1 MENKE
6 RTSPSEIAYSDY
18 LNFGLSKAIKF
29 VEKDLKEML
38 DRWDEFII
46 SDIVRLDVVNAVL
59 KELPKFGFR
68 KTDVAAFSRL
78 SGRFIPR
85 IQQLIVKEFADSRD
99 SELKLKF
106 VEMLGLL
113 SFQPSV
119 AKVDF
124 KNTPRD
130 FLLGLRGPVAIA
142 ALSVLAGA
150 GLHLAS
156 KHPIENKP
164 AVEFKLPVHEDD
176 MDIPRDTTI
185 AVPEYVRDVEHPVYG
200 NYSGKDGGPETWVI
214 GDRESS
220 KFLDNLKKEA
230 AEKAEKLKVFK
241 EEVARDLKA
250 GKLSYENLFFTG
262 EYLGGRATLAQT
274 ENAKKTAAEFD
285 SDPDW
290 FLNSSSMSP
299 LEFFKKVT
307 SVARSPND
315 KKDNRENNPYLSDVY
330 NDPDGIANCKART
343 EAVVSKVQKHRP
355 DLMKYLYIQKF
366 GDHAQP
372 VVFYEG
378 KLYQLDS
385 IMEQLTSDKDVMGT
399 FFMKPEDFYVK
410 KFLGGKNDYD
420 LIREDS
426 KKLLAGVG
434 FDPNLVDKNNHVLDN
449 RDNDSID
456 KDVFGDEGGP
466 ALSNHGSPEGPDN
479 LQDVQADYS
488 FRDYLDKLKDG
499 SFGSNDVEALEF
511 KVSKQVDP
519 LMLDELLKMHHLQDL
534 GLDELNHYSDDNFI
548 AVEDEKSPNYLMPDA
563 TNLNGSYKLNADL
576 PTVLGDIGVKILRL
590 PDLKNVS
597 PKLILA
603 ISSMRYLTELHLD
616 SLEDA
621 PGYFWNL
628 MENAKLL
635 DTLFLGGVDL
645 KRDFTPDKMGKL
657 MDLPKLKNVVSSVVN
672 VDEFS
677 NGNSILSN
685 ILKWERN
692 GKRVLFDSFSGITKV
707 NQDFIDFLMV
717 APLVNRVE
725 FNDITRDNITT
736 EQFADLMEIADS
748 RKIYFKFN
756 PEVIIAFSDVIMKD
770 NPPRGSNRYRMVDQA
785 LRDYNN
791 IIEVKLN
798 IPSLSNELYISELN
812 KLGIDGEKL
821 AKRFFPTQFN

>member
-1 MENKE
+1 MENRE
-6 RTSPSEIAYSDY
+6 HISPLEIAYSDY
-18 LNFGLSKAIKF
+18 LNFGPSRAIKSL
-29 VEKDLKEML
+29 EKDFKEIL
-38 DRWDEFII
+38 DRWDEFVI
-46 SDIVRLDVVNAVL
+46 SDIARLDVLISVL
-59 KELPKFGFR
+59 KELQKFGFQ
-68 KTDVAAFSRL
+68 KSDVSAFSKL
-78 SGRFIPR
+78 VGRFIPR
-85 IQQLIVKEFADSRD
+85 IQQFIIKEFAGSRD
-99 SELKLKF
+99 SEVKLKF
-106 VEMLGLL
+106 GEIIRLL
-113 SFQPSV
+113 SFQPNV

-156 KHPIENKP
+156 KSDENKP
-164 AVEFKLPVHEDD
+164 KIELKQPSPEDEQ
-176 MDIPRDTTI
+176 DIPRDTTI

-220 KFLDNLKKEA
+220 NFLDNLKKEA

-241 EEVARDLKA
+241 EEVARDFKA

-420 LIREDS
+420 SIREDS
-426 KKLLAGVG
+426 KKLLAGAG

-479 LQDVQADYS
+479 LQDVDVNY
-488 FRDYLDKLKDG
+488 FEDYLDKLKEG
-499 SFGSNDVEALEF
+499 AFGPNQVKSLKF
-511 KVSKQVDP
+511 KVSKQID
-519 LMLDELLKMHHLQDL
+519 LRMIDELSKMHHLQDL
-534 GLDELNHYSDDNFI
+534 SLTELNHYSDDNFI
-548 AVEDEKSPNYLMPDA
+548 AVEDDKSPYYLMPGA
-563 TNLNGSYKLNADL
+563 TNVYGVYKLNADL
-576 PTVLGDIGVKILRL
+576 SVVLGDSGVKSLRL
-590 PDLKNVS
+590 PDLKNIS

-603 ISSMRYLTELHLD
+603 VSNMRYLNELLLGSLD
-616 SLEDA
+616 DV
-621 PGYFWNL
+621 PDYFWDL
-628 MENAKLL
+628 MKDAKFLN
-635 DTLFLGGVDL
+635 TLVLGGVDL
-645 KRDFTPDKMGKL
+645 KRDFTHDKLGKL
-657 MDLPKLKNVVSSVVN
+657 MNLPKFKYAVLSVSNVG
-672 VDEFS
+672 EFT
-677 NGNSILSN
+677 GGDSILKE
-685 ILKWERN
+685 LVEWKKK
-692 GKRVLFDSFSGITKV
+692 GKAISFRGFSGITKLT
-707 NQDFIDFLMV
+707 QDLIDLIGVVQLSPNVDFSSINKENITAEQFFNLMV
-717 APLVNRVE
+717 
-725 FNDITRDNITT
+725 
-736 EQFADLMEIADS
+736 IADF
-748 RKIYFKFN
+748 RKVKFKFSS
-756 PEVIIAFSDVIMKD
+756 EVIIAYSGILLEQMPGKKTD
-770 NPPRGSNRYRMVDQA
+770 RMIDRA
-785 LRDYNN
+785 MRDYNN
-791 IIEVKLN
+791 IIEYKFN
-798 IPSLSNELYISELN
+798 IPSVDNALYISELN

-821 AKRFFPTQFN
+821 AKRFFPTQFK